1 VSRWRDLAR
10 RQGNA
15 RPGPLGGDRR
25 SKHIEAHA
33 EAILRLVAA
42 ERDATLQEL
51 RSALAARGLVFGQGT
66 LWRFFKRRGYT
77 LKKRPGTPTNR
88 PGPTS

>member
-1 VSRWRDLAR
+1 MQSAPAITW
-10 RQGNA
+10 NE
-15 RPGPLGGDRR
+15 RPQSVECARR

-51 RSALAARGLVFGQGT
+51 RSALAARGLV
-66 LWRFFKRRGYT
+66 
-77 LKKRPGTPTNR
+77 
-88 PGPTS
+88 